1 MLEATGLIGLFGLLF
16 LKEAGVP
23 VPIPGDLLVLGTG
36 VAAARGDVAPIPAL
50 GAVLLAGYLGGAVQF
65 ALLRTGMRRPLLAV
79 LERFG
84 VSRERV
90 ERHAERLRERGLRGV
105 AISRATPGI
114 RVIAVAA
121 SALAA
126 LPFGPFLIGLIV
138 GNTAFVGLHFLL
150 GFVIGPPAVAAV
162 ATFGVAITGLAIVL
176 AVLGAAGWWWLRRR
190 RARHASS
197 ELDAAYVDW
206 ADATCPICLTLGL
219 AGVRIDEG

>member
-1 MLEATGLIGLFGLLF
+1 
-16 LKEAGVP
+16 
-23 VPIPGDLLVLGTG
+23 
-36 VAAARGDVAPIPAL
+36 
-50 GAVLLAGYLGGAVQF
+50 
-65 ALLRTGMRRPLLAV
+65 MRRPLLAV

-162 ATFGVAITGLAIVL
+162 ATFGVAITGLAVVL

-190 RARHASS
+190 RARHASTDV
-197 ELDAAYVDW
+197 ETAYADW
-206 ADATCPICLTLGL
+206 ADATCPVCLTLGL